1 MYITTKNFMQFLMNY
16 SESLNT
22 TIVLLRTI
30 GPDNA
35 TDAEKANAV
44 YSAYYMNMQSEN
56 PKIFDTMLYNEFTFV
71 EFSDEESA
79 WEFCRDN
86 FPLNRDI
93 DDDYFVQYVIYSNGM
108 YVRGNDGNN
117 GLREPIPQPVE

>member
-1 MYITTKNFMQFLMNY
+1 MYVTTRNFMQFLVEY
-16 SESLNT
+16 TKSLNT

-35 TDAEKANAV
+35 SDAEKANAI

-71 EFSDEESA
+71 GSFVEITSHLIELLMMITLFS
-79 WEFCRDN
+79 
-86 FPLNRDI
+86 
-93 DDDYFVQYVIYSNGM
+93 M
-108 YVRGNDGNN
+108 
-117 GLREPIPQPVE
+117 

>member
-1 MYITTKNFMQFLMNY
+1 MYVTTRNFMQFLVEY
-16 SESLNT
+16 TKSLNT

-30 GPDNA
+30 GPDNVS
-35 TDAEKANAV
+35 DADKANAI

-86 FPLNRDI
+86 FPLNRTI
-93 DDDYFVQYVIYSNGM
+93 DDDYFVQYVIYSNGN
-108 YVRGNDGNN
+108 YVRGNDGNT
-117 GLREPIPQPVE
+117 GLREPPPEPV